1 MDMIVEL
8 AVATVMVLVTVA
20 LHAAAL
26 LGLGV
31 LVSQVE
37 RAEPRS
43 LRSPLSKR
51 EGATLMIVVLGLFVA
66 HGIQIWLYAA
76 VFHALGAI
84 SDLREA
90 VYFST
95 ISYAAIGYAD
105 TAISERWK
113 LLGAIEGINGVL
125 LLGWTVAFF
134 ATVMARFAPAS
145 RNPNHRH

>member
-8 AVATVMVLVTVA
+8 AVATAMVLLTVA
-20 LHAAAL
+20 MHAAAL
-26 LGLGV
+26 LGLGA
-31 LVSQVE
+31 LISQVE
-37 RAEPRS
+37 RTEPRS

-51 EGATLMIVVLGLFVA
+51 EGATLLVVVLGLFVA

-76 VFHALGAI
+76 LFHALGAI
-84 SDLREA
+84 GDLREA

-105 TAISERWK
+105 TAIDPKWK

-134 ATVMARFAPAS
+134 ATVMNRFAPAP
-145 RNPNHRH
+145 RNSNHRH